1 LDEQWK
7 GFLLIFISMLAET
20 LFCDNQAY
28 NKSKFRPTANHFF
41 KSANFYSFL
50 FSVILS
56 LITGTLFSGI

>member
-1 LDEQWK
+1 
-7 GFLLIFISMLAET
+7 MLAET